1 MKKILLAF
9 SLTIVLVAC
18 TTKETNKETTTTT
31 TDSVT
36 VMAHDTS
43 AVQDKVITEAST
55 PRTPID
61 SIKQEVARINTADLP
76 SKRHDFM
83 CDEKAY
89 VVYHY
94 DGKAIAKV
102 TIDWGTVGDAY
113 HREEFYYRNG
123 KLIFDYDLLEGA
135 GAYPGGD
142 KKLERRHYVV
152 NDKVIRYL
160 EGEIEKP
167 CEYCDYKK
175 SSVPYRALVADSS
188 KDYKGELCR

>member
-1 MKKILLAF
+1 MRKLFLAFTSLALLA
-9 SLTIVLVAC
+9 SCHEKTTVKENAVAA
-18 TTKETNKETTTTT
+18 
-31 TDSVT
+31 DST
-36 VMAHDTS
+36 
-43 AVQDKVITEAST
+43 AST
-55 PRTPID
+55 PPDTAKIKAATPLTPID
-61 SIKQEVARINTADLP
+61 SIKNEVARINTANLP
-76 SKRHDFM
+76 SRRYDFM

-94 DGKAIAKV
+94 YGTAIAKA

-123 KLIFDYDLLEGA
+123 KLIFEYDLLEGA

-142 KKLERRHYVV
+142 KKTERRHYVT

-160 EGEIEKP
+160 ENQEEKP

-175 SSVPYRALVADSS
+175 SSVAYRALEAEAS
-188 KDYKGELCR
+188 KDFAGVLCR

>member
-1 MKKILLAF
+1 MRLLF
-9 SLTIVLVAC
+9 LTLAC
-18 TTKETNKETTTTT
+18 IAALTSCKNKNTTQETATI
-31 TDSVT
+31 TDST
-36 VMAHDTS
+36 T
-43 AVQDKVITEAST
+43 VITADDAEVQA
-55 PRTPID
+55 PAAPLTPID
-61 SIKQEVARINTADLP
+61 SIKKEVERINTAGLP

-94 DGKAIAKV
+94 DGNDIAKV

-123 KLIFDYDLLEGA
+123 RLIFDYDLLEGA

-142 KKLERRHYVV
+142 KKLERRHYVS

-160 EGEIEKP
+160 EDREEKP

-175 SSVPYRALVADSS
+175 SSVPYRALEAEAS
-188 KDYKGELCR
+188 KDFTGVLCR